1 MSFIEKSAPKSKGF
15 IQSAMAAH
23 LAEVFKTLRN
33 LRDRQSLKA
42 TAARLSER
50 QLRDIGLIKDDFADA
65 LNAPIFSDPSQ
76 VLGNKRRERAGNF

>member
-1 MSFIEKSAPKSKGF
+1 
-15 IQSAMAAH
+15 MAAH